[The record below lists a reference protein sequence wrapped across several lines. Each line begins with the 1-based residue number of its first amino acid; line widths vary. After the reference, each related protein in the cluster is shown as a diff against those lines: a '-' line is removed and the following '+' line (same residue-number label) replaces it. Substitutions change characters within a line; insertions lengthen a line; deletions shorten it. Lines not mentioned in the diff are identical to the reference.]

1 MNIDDLQKSAA
12 KKINIEELLALNSE
26 VLYEIQGKI
35 KSLHEALILK
45 TEEDYIDYLQK
56 KNFDVFRQRESLSAN
71 YGDIRISL
79 SVLKRNSNFVQFG
92 LTVIFSHRKD
102 FFVFLGPEKKD
113 FHIPFLAPFVNVAGV
128 DFDQLKSIEKK
139 LLEEHLKL
147 RAIKDELDDLK
158 FEYRFIE
165 SENFEDELKLKG
177 YKNIME
183 VLDNIDIAK

>member
-26 VLYEIQGKI
+26 VLYEIQRKI

-45 TEEDYIDYLQK
+45 TEEDYIDYFQK
-56 KNFDVFRQRESLSAN
+56 KNFDVLRQRESLSASF
-71 YGDIRISL
+71 GDIRISL

-92 LTVIFSHRKD
+92 LTIIFSHRKD

-147 RAIKDELDDLK
+147 RSIKDELDDLK

-183 VLDNIDIAK
+183 VLDSIDIAK